1 MRFQGP
7 EIPTIPYRFSK
18 MSFHSTRKIID
29 SRLVASISHLI
40 SVKIQDDN
48 LPPDTKITVKSY
60 DSVVSYSEP
69 SVAVHTF
76 PVTPF
81 VVIQI
86 L

>member
-1 MRFQGP
+1 
-7 EIPTIPYRFSK
+7 

-40 SVKIQDDN
+40 SVKIQDDS

-60 DSVVSYSEP
+60 DSVVSSDM
-69 SVAVHTF
+69 SVVIHTF